1 MSKIRH
7 IGMLAVGMAVFGTSV
22 AGEWN
27 VVEDSSA
34 VKFSFIQQG
43 SRANGTFGEFE
54 ALIDFDPASPGS
66 GSIVGIVQL
75 ESVDTREYDRDATL
89 QDPDFFDAAKYPE
102 ARFESAS
109 IEQAGDEY
117 VAQGDLTLKG
127 KTHPATMRFTWEET
141 DAGAQFLGTFTI
153 NRFDYNVGEG
163 WNDTSF
169 VGQDVEVEVDLTLA
183 K

>member
-7 IGMLAVGMAVFGTSV
+7 IGMLVAGIAVFGTAA

-27 VVEDSSA
+27 VVTDSSA

-43 SRANGTFGEFE
+43 SRANGKFGEFE
-54 ALIDFDPASPGS
+54 AMIDFNPANPES
-66 GSIVGIVQL
+66 GSIVGVVRL

-102 ARFESAS
+102 ARFESTS
-109 IEQAGDEY
+109 IEKAGDEY
-117 VAQGDLTLKG
+117 VAQGELTLKG
-127 KTHPATMRFTWEET
+127 KTNPAAMRFTWEET
-141 DAGAQFLGTFTI
+141 AAGAQFLGKFTI

-169 VGQDVEVEVDLTLA
+169 VGQDVDVEVDLTLA